1 MHTTTR
7 KMATL
12 KHTLLA
18 ITSACAISLSAA
30 VSADNHEGPEFKA
43 SSITPSLTLLQGKGG
58 NIVLSKGSDGL
69 LIIDDDYADMADKLK
84 AQIEAHGGMSSLK
97 YILNTHWHG
106 DHSGGNAALG
116 KGVDIVAHDNVRA
129 RLNSK
134 QEIAFFKMVS
144 DPQPKHALPN
154 LTYPQSMTLHFNDD
168 AITLTHYANGHT
180 DGDSVVR
187 FQKANVIHMGDHMFY
202 PMFPFV
208 DLGSGG
214 NAVNYSKNVMAIL
227 ETIDDQTVVTPGH
240 GPLTDK
246 KGLASFSAMLNG
258 TIAEVKAMN
267 DQGLSLEQAQAK
279 GLSDQWDSWGGGF
292 IKEPI
297 WISFIYES
305 L

>member
-1 MHTTTR
+1 MNTATAR
-7 KMATL
+7 KIVTF
-12 KHTLLA
+12 KQTVLA
-18 ITSACAISLSAA
+18 AIYAISLSGA
-30 VSADNHEGPEFKA
+30 VSADEHGGAEFKT

-58 NIVLSKGSDGL
+58 NILLSKGDDGL

-84 AQIEAHGGMSSLK
+84 VQIEAHGGINSLK

-129 RLNSK
+129 RLSSR
-134 QEIAFFKMVS
+134 QEIALFKMVS
-144 DPQPKHALPN
+144 EPQPKHALPN
-154 LTYPQSMTLHFNDD
+154 LTYPQTMTLHFNDE
-168 AITLTHYANGHT
+168 AITLTHYANSHT

-187 FQKANVIHMGDHMFY
+187 FKKANVLHMGDLLFY

-227 ETIDDQTVVTPGH
+227 QTVDEKTVIIPGH

-246 KGLASFSAMLNG
+246 QGLTSYSTMLND
-258 TIAEVKAMN
+258 TIAEVKAMK

-279 GLSDQWDSWGGGF
+279 GLSEQWESWGNSF
-292 IKEPI
+292 IKEPV

>member
-1 MHTTTR
+1 MLTATR
-7 KMATL
+7 KIVSL
-12 KHTLLA
+12 KKALVT
-18 ITSACAISLSAA
+18 ITSACAISLSSG
-30 VSADNHEGPEFKA
+30 VSADNHGGPEFKA
-43 SSITPSLTLLQGKGG
+43 SPITPSLTLLQGKGG

-129 RLNSK
+129 RLSSK

-154 LTYPQSMTLHFNDD
+154 LTYPQTMTIHFNDD

-187 FQKANVIHMGDHMFY
+187 FEKANVIHMGDHMFY

-227 ETIDDQTVVTPGH
+227 KTVDDKTVVTPGH

-246 KGLASFSAMLNG
+246 QGLASYSAMLNG
-258 TIAEVKAMN
+258 TIAEVTAMK

-292 IKEPI
+292 IKEPV
-297 WISFIYES
+297 WISFIYGS